1 MTGGPFRV
9 FLAARAVSWAGTA
22 MTMVALPVLVFQR
35 SGSAALTGLVAAL
48 EAVPYLVLGLPAGA
62 LVDRWDQRRTLVL
75 TSLISA
81 AAMASVPLAELA
93 GALTTAHVLLAAVTV
108 SSAFVFFD
116 AAGFGVLPAI
126 VGREGLSA
134 ATGTMMSVS
143 TAISLVGPA
152 VGGVGVAVAGAP
164 AVLAL
169 DGASYLLAA
178 VLLARVRVPARAPE
192 ADVAGGRWSRTRR
205 DVAEGLRYL
214 WRQPTIRTL
223 TLLGVGN
230 SLTAGAVTGLVVV
243 VATRRLGLPDDDPRI
258 GLLFAA
264 AAAGT
269 LAVSL
274 ALPRIHARWPV
285 GTVTLAGLLANWLAL
300 LAWAATRDW
309 RLALVVLAVLQAANT
324 LVNVNGIVV
333 RQALTPDRLQGRVN
347 TTARM
352 IAWGGTPFGA
362 LLGGV
367 LADVAGVAAAL
378 LVMSLGVAVAFAA
391 GRRTSLRRTG
401 LLSELVAASADV
413 PLSRTHP

>member
-35 SGSAALTGLVAAL
+35 SGSATLTGLVAAL
-48 EAVPYLVLGLPAGA
+48 EALPYLLLGLPAGA
-62 LVDRWDQRRTLVL
+62 LVDRWDQRRTLVV
-75 TSLISA
+75 TSVVSA
-81 AAMASVPLAELA
+81 AAMASVPLADLV
-93 GALTTAHVLLAAVTV
+93 GLLTTAHVLLAAVTV

-126 VGREGLSA
+126 VGREGLST

-143 TAISLVGPA
+143 TAITLVGPA
-152 VGGVGVAVAGAP
+152 LGGVCVAVAGAP

-178 VLLARVRVPARAPE
+178 VLLARVRVPARPPE
-192 ADVAGGRWSRTRR
+192 EPAGRRWSRMRQ

-214 WRQPTIRTL
+214 WWQPTIRTL

-243 VATRRLGLPDDDPRI
+243 VATRRLGLADDDPRI

-274 ALPRIHARWPV
+274 ALPRIHARWRV
-285 GTVTLAGLLANWLAL
+285 GAITLGALIANWVAL
-300 LAWAATRDW
+300 LAWAATREW
-309 RLALVVLAVLQAANT
+309 RLAVVVLAVLQAANT
-324 LVNVNGIVV
+324 LVNINGIVV

-362 LLGGV
+362 LLGGI
-367 LADVAGVAAAL
+367 LADAAGVAGAL
-378 LVMSLGVAVAFAA
+378 LVMSAGVAVSFLA
-391 GRRTSLRRTG
+391 GVRTPLRRSPF
-401 LLSELVAASADV
+401 LRELVAQPAEPSIR
-413 PLSRTHP
+413 P